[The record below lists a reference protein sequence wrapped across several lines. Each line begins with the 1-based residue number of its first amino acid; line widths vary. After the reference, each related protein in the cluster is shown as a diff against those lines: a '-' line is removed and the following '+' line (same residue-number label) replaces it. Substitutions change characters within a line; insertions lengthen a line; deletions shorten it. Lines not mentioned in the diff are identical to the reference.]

1 MFMKK
6 QHNTIKLILSAMF
19 LALAYVF
26 PFLTGQIP
34 QIGEVLCPMHI
45 PVMLCGFICGAPW
58 GALVGFVA
66 PLIRSLTL
74 GMPTLFPKAVAMAF
88 ELATYGA
95 VTGLMY
101 RLLPKRRIYIYCSL
115 FTAML
120 SGRLVWG
127 IVQLCCVGLNL
138 SKFGFAAFWAGAV
151 ANDIPGI
158 ILQVITVPIIIM
170 IYEKSQ
176 LTSGRL

>member
-26 PFLTGQIP
+26 PFLTGQIS
-34 QIGEVLCPMHI
+34 QIGASLCPMHI

-58 GALVGFVA
+58 GALVGFIA
-66 PLIRSLTL
+66 PLIRSVTL
-74 GMPTLFPKAVAMAF
+74 GIPTLFPKAVAMAF

-101 RLLPKRRIYIYCSL
+101 RLLPKRKIYIYPSL

-120 SGRLVWG
+120 LGRLVWG
-127 IVQLCCVGLNL
+127 IVQLCCVRLNL
-138 SKFGFAAFWAGAV
+138 SEFGFAAFWAGAV
-151 ANDIPGI
+151 ANAIPGI

-170 IYEKSQ
+170 VYEKSK